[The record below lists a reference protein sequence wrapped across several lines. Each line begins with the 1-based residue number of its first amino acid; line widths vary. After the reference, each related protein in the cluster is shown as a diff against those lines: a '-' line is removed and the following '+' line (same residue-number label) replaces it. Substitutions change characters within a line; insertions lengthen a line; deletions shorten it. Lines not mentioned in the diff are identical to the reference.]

1 MSDSTKTL
9 VTRLEVKAIDE
20 DAHTFQGLAST
31 WDMDLG
37 GDVIRKGAFK
47 RTLKN
52 WKSAKRNLPLLDS
65 HNAWQTVRSVIGQ
78 MDKGVETDEGLL
90 GDFSMLPDDPEADS
104 VFRRIKAKLV
114 DGLSIGYKAI
124 KIVYP
129 TTEEERQKGIYRY
142 LDEVELREN
151 SVVMFPMNPGARID
165 LSTVKSLLMTSKD
178 RTLEEDELV
187 ELKLLNVQIEDL
199 LKSQAGD
206 APSLEE
212 VLADPA
218 AAADLVSK
226 IDRIFAEGLATRIA
240 AAQHSGRASL
250 TGL

>member
-1 MSDSTKTL
+1 MSDSTKML
-9 VTRLEVKAIDE
+9 VTRLEVKEIND

-31 WDMDLG
+31 WDRDLG

-52 WKSAKRNLPLLDS
+52 WRTAKRNVPLLDS
-65 HNAWQTVRSVIGQ
+65 HNAWQTVKSVIGQ
-78 MDKGVETDEGLL
+78 MDEGVETDEGLL
-90 GDFSMLPDDPEADS
+90 GTFSMLPDDPDADG

-124 KIVYP
+124 KVAYP
-129 TTEEERQKGIYRY
+129 KTDEERQAGIYRY

-165 LSTVKSLLMTSKD
+165 LSTAKSLLMVSRD
-178 RTLEEDELV
+178 RVLEDDEV
-187 ELKLLNVQIEDL
+187 AELKSLNEQIADL
-199 LKSQAGD
+199 LKSQSD
-206 APSLEE
+206 DSPSPEE
-212 VLADPA
+212 VLASPD
-218 AAADLVSK
+218 AADDLVGK
-226 IDRIFAEGLATRIA
+226 IDRIFADGLATRIE
-240 AAQHSGRASL
+240 AAQHSGRAVL

>member
-1 MSDSTKTL
+1 MSDSTRTL
-9 VTRLEVKAIDE
+9 VTRLEVKAIDD

-31 WDMDLG
+31 WDRDLG

-52 WKSAKRNLPLLDS
+52 WRTSKRNVPLLDS
-65 HNAWQTVRSVIGQ
+65 HNAWSTVRSVIGQ
-78 MDKGVETDEGLL
+78 MDEGVETDEGLL
-90 GDFSMLPDDPEADS
+90 GTFSMLPDDPEADS

-124 KIVYP
+124 KITYP
-129 TTEEERQKGIYRY
+129 KTEEERTSGIYRY

-151 SVVMFPMNPGARID
+151 SVVLFPMNPGARID
-165 LSTVKSLLMTSKD
+165 LSTAKSLLMVSKD

-187 ELKLLNVQIEDL
+187 ELKMLNVQIEDL

-206 APSLEE
+206 APSPEE

-218 AAADLVSK
+218 AADDLVGK
-226 IDRIFAEGLATRIA
+226 IDRIFTEGLATRIT
-240 AAQHSGRASL
+240 AAQHSGRALL